1 MRKINLR
8 PIALTCLLL
17 LQMSIPG
24 PAEPQ
29 KDTGHAEFKSRPATG
44 YPNKQTIEKVTIAVE
59 QIETDDQAREPFGK
73 LNPYRYGILPVLV
86 VIQNDGPDTI
96 RVDRM
101 TIDYLL
107 PDRSKIENTPASEL
121 RFLKSPGQPKAIP
134 GPLGGMKLGKTKTNP
149 LADWTIEGRAFAA
162 KMIPAGQSA
171 SGFFYFQ
178 SPSSAAGKIYL
189 SGMVHAGSGQELFYF
204 EIPVK

>member
-1 MRKINLR
+1 MR

-29 KDTGHAEFKSRPATG
+29 KDAERGEFKPRPATD
-44 YPNKQTIEKVTIAVE
+44 YPHKQTSEKVTIAVE

-73 LNPYRYGILPVLV
+73 VNPYRYGILPVLV
-86 VIQNDGPDTI
+86 VIRNDGPDTI

-101 TIDYLL
+101 TINYLL
-107 PDRSKIENTPASEL
+107 PDRSKIENTPAPDL
-121 RFLKSPGQPKAIP
+121 RFLKSPTQTKVIP
-134 GPLGGMKLGKTKTNP
+134 GPLGGIKIGKNKTNP
-149 LADWTIEGRAFAA
+149 LGDWTIEGRAFAA

-189 SGMVHAGSGQELFYF
+189 SGMTHAGSGQELFYF